1 VGLGLWWLSYRTVPE
16 RTSALEFDTCVL
28 VDDNAGVLRLRS
40 SHSPTGAKKLAPQ
53 GQSEGEEETE
63 PFSATVRPPRSLDAS
78 RADPIPDQRT
88 REATDPSARGN
99 PYAGGASGSGNRDGV
114 GAYFGQAAKGQ
125 SVVFVI
131 DRSLSMGLSGALR
144 LAKRETAACLEQ
156 LSPAVKFQVIF
167 YNRHA
172 EPLRMNGSSQLR
184 AAEPEYVTE
193 VKHLIE
199 NLRAE
204 GGTDHLRALK
214 EAIHLKPDVIFMVTD
229 ADGLTQETVDGATR
243 INNGK
248 ASIYCIEVTNGSD
261 DRASP
266 IFRRLAEAN
275 RGAYR
280 LVNVRHSSDET
291 NGR

>member
-1 VGLGLWWLSYRTVPE
+1 MS
-16 RTSALEFDTCVL
+16 
-28 VDDNAGVLRLRS
+28 
-40 SHSPTGAKKLAPQ
+40 
-53 GQSEGEEETE
+53 
-63 PFSATVRPPRSLDAS
+63 
-78 RADPIPDQRT
+78 
-88 REATDPSARGN
+88 
-99 PYAGGASGSGNRDGV
+99 
-114 GAYFGQAAKGQ
+114 
-125 SVVFVI
+125 
-131 DRSLSMGLSGALR
+131 
-144 LAKRETAACLEQ
+144 
-156 LSPAVKFQVIF
+156 
-167 YNRHA
+167 
-172 EPLRMNGSSQLR
+172 GSSQLV
-184 AAEPEYVTE
+184 AAEQEYVTE